1 MRIKIINLLSALLV
15 LISFIAQGQESQNIF
30 QQGNEAYK
38 AGEFK
43 KALKLYESIEDD
55 GVISPELNY
64 NLGNCYYR
72 LDKIGFAILNYEK
85 ALKQDPSFEDAQI
98 NLTRTQSLTVDK
110 IEQLPL
116 PGIVRVYKGF
126 LNIMNTEK
134 WATTSLGFVVLF
146 LVLILMI
153 NFSNNS
159 PLKKGLFFVNVFVVA
174 LAFLTLI
181 FAFSSDY
188 YEKEEL
194 ILVKDNAY
202 IKSEPTKSGKDL
214 FILHEGTKVQLKQ
227 DNNAWI
233 QIKLSDGLIGWVE
246 KGAFKKI

>member
-1 MRIKIINLLSALLV
+1 MKTKLINILGVFLV
-15 LISFIAQGQESQNIF
+15 MVSVFAQAQDAQQLF

-43 KALKLYESIEDD
+43 KALDIYKSIEKN
-55 GVISPELNY
+55 GEVSPELNY
-64 NLGNCYYR
+64 NIGNSYFR
-72 LDKIGFAILNYEK
+72 LNKVGYAILNYEK
-85 ALKQDPSFEDAQI
+85 ALKQDPAFEDAQI
-98 NLTRTQSLTVDK
+98 NLSRAQTLTVDK
-110 IEQLPL
+110 IEHLPQ

-126 LNIMNTEK
+126 LSMMNTEK
-134 WATTSLGFVVLF
+134 WANTSLLFVCVF
-146 LVLILMI
+146 LVLILVI
-153 NFSNNS
+153 NFSKHS
-159 PLKKGLFFVNVFVVA
+159 PLKKSLFFVNAGVV
-174 LAFLTLI
+174 LMAFLTLI

-188 YEKEEL
+188 YDKEEL
-194 ILVKDNAY
+194 VLVKDNAY

-227 DNNAWI
+227 ENNAWI